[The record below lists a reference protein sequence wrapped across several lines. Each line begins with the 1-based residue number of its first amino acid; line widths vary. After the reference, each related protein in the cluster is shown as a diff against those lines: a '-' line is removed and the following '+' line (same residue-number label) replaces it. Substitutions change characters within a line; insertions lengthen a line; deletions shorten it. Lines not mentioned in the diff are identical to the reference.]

1 MQGETG
7 QVHYL
12 HAELTLLMEMLF
24 QEEIHTFQV
33 QIQIRELAG
42 ELQEVRQ
49 LHPIK
54 EEPPHQVRVPSRRLL
69 TQPEDRARTRLN
81 ISVQDLKV
89 KEMRQI

>member
-1 MQGETG
+1 MPGETG
-7 QVHYL
+7 PVRFL
-12 HAELTLLMEMLF
+12 HAELTLLMEMPF

-54 EEPPHQVRVPSRRLL
+54 EEPPHQLRVPSRQLL
-69 TQPEDRARTRLN
+69 KQPEDRARTKAN
-81 ISVQDLKV
+81 ISVPDLKV
-89 KEMRQI
+89 KEMQQI